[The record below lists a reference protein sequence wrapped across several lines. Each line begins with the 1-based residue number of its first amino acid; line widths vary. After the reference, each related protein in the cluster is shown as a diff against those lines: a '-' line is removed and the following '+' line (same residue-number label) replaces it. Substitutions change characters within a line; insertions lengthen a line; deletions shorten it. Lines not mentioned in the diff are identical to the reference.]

1 MSLILTEKRWMLLRK
16 STEHEYQ
23 PLSKLGVDRRRFFKA
38 GMGVCAMFALP
49 SVYARAMNIGEKK
62 LAFLNLHTGERIRST
77 YWVEG
82 SYVPEEL
89 KVIENL
95 LRDHRTGESHA
106 IDTRLLDILQLLH
119 DQIGARKEFHVIS
132 GYRSPKTNAML
143 ASRSNKVVK
152 KSLHMYGRA
161 IDIRLPEY
169 SLSDLRKVALS
180 LKIGGVGYYP
190 KSNFV
195 HIDTGRVRFW

>member
-1 MSLILTEKRWMLLRK
+1 MLLRK
-16 STEHEYQ
+16 TTDHDYQ
-23 PLSKLGVDRRRFFKA
+23 PLSKLGVGRRHFIKA
-38 GMGVCAMFALP
+38 GIGVCAMFALP
-49 SVYARAMNIGEKK
+49 SVCARTMNIGEKQ

-77 YWVEG
+77 YWADG
-82 SYVPEEL
+82 NYIPEEL
-89 KVIENL
+89 QVIENL
-95 LRDHRTGESHA
+95 LRDHRTGELHT

-119 DQIGARKEFHVIS
+119 DQMGARKEFHVIS
-132 GYRSPKTNAML
+132 AYRSPKTNAML

-169 SLSDLRKVALS
+169 SLSELRKAALS

-190 KSNFV
+190 KSNFIHV
-195 HIDTGRVRFW
+195 DTGRVRFW

>member
-1 MSLILTEKRWMLLRK
+1 MLLRK
-16 STEHEYQ
+16 TTDQDYQ
-23 PLSKLGVDRRRFFKA
+23 PLSKLGVGRRHFFKA
-38 GMGVCAMFALP
+38 GIGVCAMLALP
-49 SVYARAMNIGEKK
+49 SVCARTTNNGEKQ

-82 SYVPEEL
+82 SYIPEEL
-89 KVIENL
+89 QIIENL
-95 LRDHRTGESHA
+95 LRDHRTGELHT
-106 IDTRLLDILQLLH
+106 IDTRLLDMLQLLQK
-119 DQIGARKEFHVIS
+119 QIGARKEFHVIS
-132 GYRSPKTNAML
+132 AYRSPKTNAML

-169 SLSDLRKVALS
+169 SLSELRKAALS

-190 KSNFV
+190 KSNFI